1 MTTADLFHYISAIL
15 ATIAAAMLVWHMNRR
30 WPEIN
35 TLAQRMRYITLL
47 WFVMS
52 VAYAAAYDIQIGRL
66 IELSAIFFSVG
77 CILVIVT
84 MVISN
89 REPKLSG

>member
-1 MTTADLFHYISAIL
+1 MTSADIFHYVSAVL
-15 ATIAAAMLVWHMNRR
+15 ATIAAAMLIWHMNRR
-30 WPEIN
+30 WPEIR

-66 IELSAIFFSVG
+66 IELSNVFFSIG
-77 CILVIVT
+77 CLLVIAT
-84 MVISN
+84 MVVSN
-89 REPKLSG
+89 KEPKLSG